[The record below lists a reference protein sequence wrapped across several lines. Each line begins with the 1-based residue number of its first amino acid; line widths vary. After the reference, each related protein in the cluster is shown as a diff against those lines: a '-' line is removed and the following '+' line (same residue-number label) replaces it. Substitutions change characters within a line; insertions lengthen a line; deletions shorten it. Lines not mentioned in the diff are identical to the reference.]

1 MMKRLAIFA
10 TIEVE
15 PGTRDAAVKLLLEH
29 RARCLR
35 DEPGTI
41 QFDVLIPDEQPILP
55 GAPVPAANPNA
66 IMLFEVYEDHA
77 AFAAHWNSPSLAQ
90 ARKQA
95 GMKFVGMTGVPFKFA
110 GS

>member
-1 MMKRLAIFA
+1 MTKLVIFA
-10 TIEVE
+10 TIEVQ
-15 PGTRDAAVKLLLEH
+15 PGTRDAAMKLLLEH

-41 QFDVLIPDEQPILP
+41 QFDVLIPDAQPVLP

-77 AFAAHWNSPSLAQ
+77 AFATHWKSPSLAQ
-90 ARKQA
+90 ARKELGVKLVSLA
-95 GMKFVGMTGVPFKFA
+95 GVPFQVA
-110 GS
+110 SA